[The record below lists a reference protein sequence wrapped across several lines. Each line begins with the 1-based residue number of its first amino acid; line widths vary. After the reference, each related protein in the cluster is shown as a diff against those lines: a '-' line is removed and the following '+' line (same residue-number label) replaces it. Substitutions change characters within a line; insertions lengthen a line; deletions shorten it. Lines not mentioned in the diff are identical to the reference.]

1 MNKKIEVAFVLA
13 LLVLVSPVWVESD
26 GYRFIAILLALI
38 GMFLYSKAVEKPPMP
53 VMGKVG
59 ALWAA
64 FVVGYY
70 IYVKLTHPDATGG
83 SAEGIYLFPLL
94 YPSIGYFL
102 YVYRNAFDKIIWAFM
117 IVSFCLLLASISPLD
132 VIEKPLGTRIPILFH
147 KNTIHAS
154 LGAAFILIA
163 SVFFFI
169 WAWKLRPKRVR
180 LAGLFLAASNV
191 IMCLIGIYGS
201 SSKGVWVSVGVL
213 IFCWAI
219 FSLVLPIRRIF
230 KVAIAGIAICIGVGV
245 FFFLPHI
252 TNEYVAGNIAGVLK
266 IVQNVG
272 SMDQFSME
280 ALKATIDQ
288 SELPKNMT
296 VRFHLWMKAVQIWL
310 MNPVF
315 GMGIYWENIWVQ
327 QSDDYNKFTLVHN
340 GYLSVAMRF
349 GLVGLLY
356 YGALFIWVTRQ
367 IRICA
372 DRGIIDRLAYYFS
385 FSILSL
391 FLISILTNSNHRL
404 AIGESF
410 MIAFGAFGFAC
421 HYLCQK
427 QNDKT

>member
-1 MNKKIEVAFVLA
+1 MNKKIEVAFVLS

-102 YVYRNAFDKIIWAFM
+102 YVYRNAFDKIIWTFM
-117 IVSFCLLLASISPLD
+117 IASFCLLLSSISLLE
-132 VIEKPLGTRIPILFH
+132 VIGKTWYARVPILFH

-154 LGAAFILIA
+154 LGSAFILIA
-163 SVFFFI
+163 SLFFFF
-169 WAWKLRPKRVR
+169 WAWKLEHKRIR
-180 LAGLFLAASNV
+180 LVGLLLATSN
-191 IMCLIGIYGS
+191 IFMCLIGIYGTN
-201 SSKGVWVSVGVL
+201 SKGVWVSLGGVIL
-213 IFCWAI
+213 SWAV
-219 FSLVLPIRRIF
+219 FSMVLPINRTLKIAAVGAVACICVGAFYIF
-230 KVAIAGIAICIGVGV
+230 PHIANDYIAGSM
-245 FFFLPHI
+245 
-252 TNEYVAGNIAGVLK
+252 AGVLR
-266 IVQNVG
+266 VFQNIG
-272 SMDQFSME
+272 AMDQFSME
-280 ALKATIDQ
+280 ALKATVDQ
-288 SELPKNMT
+288 SELPKTMT
-296 VRFHLWMKAVQIWL
+296 VRLHLWMKAVEIWF